1 MAQHSSKMVQ
11 DSPQMSQQSPM
22 IDQHRSKMASKRTK
36 SILKHGLKLHPVQK
50 EIINYNLKLGDI
62 KRMQISISQCQFLH
76 LIIKVSKIKKVLE
89 IGTFT
94 GLSTLSMALALPDNG
109 EIIALDKNRETNKI
123 AVNFFKKAEQNHK
136 IKTIIKPAL
145 ESLIKIRNKKF
156 DLVFIDADK
165 MNYKKYYEISLD
177 LLNKGGLVII
187 DNVLWHGEV
196 VDKRINDKFTKNIRE
211 LNKFISKDKR
221 IEKVIVPF
229 GDGMSVCRKV

>member
-1 MAQHSSKMVQ
+1 MGSDLNITKHLQ
-11 DSPQMSQQSPM
+11 DY
-22 IDQHRSKMASKRTK
+22 
-36 SILKHGLKLHPVQK
+36 ILKHGLKLHPVQK

-62 KRMQISISQCQFLH
+62 KRMQISISQSQFLH

-109 EIIALDKNRETNKI
+109 EIITLDKNKETNKI

-187 DNVLWHGEV
+187 DNVLWYGEV
-196 VDKRINDKFTKNIRE
+196 VDKRINDKFTNNIRE
-211 LNKFISKDKR
+211 LNTFISKDKR